1 MFTKALVGFVTIA
14 ATGCAATTEDA
25 GDSTEAAQTA
35 AAAPFG
41 VAAAPIMGKTNWSD
55 WKFGCDPKNPAAKCA
70 VEVTGV
76 GTNPPGL
83 GPLLPLR
90 DHQTA
95 FAALATGGWPKP
107 VRCLDAERFVKGNAT
122 ATSNPADL
130 CYVVYSSDGVVDAAG
145 FWGVG
150 VTLYRLDQSG
160 QGLATNYKDPKGLLK
175 PDTTQGATVNRPLDE
190 AKATAAMVALKGK
203 FSGVRDSE
211 RNDCLK
217 NPRAVQW
224 LDIQAHYYCMLP
236 KDSVRTC
243 YSEEL
248 VKSRAAGSKTPAQ
261 DAYTTCFS
269 KAQPGTDA
277 KWVDDNQKATFQT
290 IMFTQQAYK
299 DPAGKVVGMDF
310 NIESENRAIDNF
322 YTAVKA
328 PRPDRLVD
336 SYPRQ
341 ADQPRYAAIRDI
353 QGKRP

>member
-1 MFTKALVGFVTIA
+1 MFSKALVGFVTVA

-35 AAAPFG
+35 VAAPFG
-41 VAAAPIMGKTNWSD
+41 VAGAPIIGKTNWSD

-70 VEVTGV
+70 VEVMGV
-76 GTNPPGL
+76 GQNPPKL
-83 GPLLPLR
+83 GPLNFLP
-90 DHQTA
+90 DHRTA
-95 FAALATGGWPKP
+95 FAAPKP
-107 VRCLDAERFVKGNAT
+107 VSCADAELFAT
-122 ATSNPADL
+122 GKATSNPGEL
-130 CYVVYSSDGVVDAAG
+130 CYVVYSSDGVSDASG

-150 VTLYRLDQSG
+150 VTLYRLDKAG
-160 QGLATNYKDPKGLLK
+160 QGLALKYKDPKGLLK
-175 PDTTQGATVNRPLDE
+175 PDTTKKATVNRPLDE
-190 AKATAAMVALKGK
+190 AKVTAALLALKGK
-203 FSGVRDSE
+203 FSGVTDSQ

-243 YSEEL
+243 YSQEL

-269 KAQPGTDA
+269 MAQAGTDA
-277 KWVDDNQKATFQT
+277 KWVDDNQKAMFQY
-290 IMFTQQAYK
+290 IMFTQQASK
-299 DPAGKVVGMDF
+299 DPATGKVVGMDF

-322 YTAVKA
+322 YTSVKA

-336 SYPRQ
+336 AYPRQ
-341 ADQPRYAAIRDI
+341 GDQPRYAAIRDI